1 MQKNR
6 KLDRRTIYTIN
17 TIKDSFLELI
27 NQEPYPQINVAKLC
41 RHADMTRSTFYSH
54 FDNLTAVLNA
64 VLDDALLFTDN
75 GQTNTEID
83 PTASLDL
90 LKENESLLP
99 ACQRIADSTKYRKL
113 LMDSSL
119 NDYIIGRI
127 ANHEK
132 DKLVPAIQERTGLS
146 ESESEL
152 LFNYSI
158 HGSFAINKRHHFVKD
173 DDWYRELQ
181 LLNQFT
187 SAGYEAIKKNNSK

>member
-1 MQKNR
+1 
-6 KLDRRTIYTIN
+6 
-17 TIKDSFLELI
+17 
-27 NQEPYPQINVAKLC
+27 
-41 RHADMTRSTFYSH
+41 MTRSTFYSH

-75 GQTNTEID
+75 NQTNSTID

-113 LMDSSL
+113 LMDPSL

-132 DKLVPAIQERTGLS
+132 NKLVPAIQERTGLS

>member
-1 MQKNR
+1 MVVQ
-6 KLDRRTIYTIN
+6 
-17 TIKDSFLELI
+17 
-27 NQEPYPQINVAKLC
+27 
-41 RHADMTRSTFYSH
+41 
-54 FDNLTAVLNA
+54 
-64 VLDDALLFTDN
+64 
-75 GQTNTEID
+75 
-83 PTASLDL
+83 
-90 LKENESLLP
+90 
-99 ACQRIADSTKYRKL
+99 YRKL

-132 DKLVPAIQERTGLS
+132 DKLVPAIQKRTGLS

-173 DDWYRELQ
+173 DAWYRELQ

-187 SAGYEAIKKNNSK
+187 SAGYEAIKQNNSN